1 MKNWTNNGTQKRH
14 PLNRAHAF
22 LVWSGVEWR
31 VLRCKRAPMMPRK
44 ACTDRGRGWN
54 AIEKIGEG
62 IQGLFRPC
70 HTPFVST
77 PFHTL
82 LQGVVCLLTEL
93 NPFEEWMRSTPNNDA
108 RHCKLWQIDSENDHQ
123 KEKPDTGVAT
133 DEASTTATECANG
146 RKIQM
151 GVEGPGARV
160 SSVAIQLKVESH

>member
-1 MKNWTNNGTQKRH
+1 
-14 PLNRAHAF
+14 
-22 LVWSGVEWR
+22 
-31 VLRCKRAPMMPRK
+31 MPRK
-44 ACTDRGRGWN
+44 AYTDRGRGWN

-77 PFHTL
+77 PVHTL

-133 DEASTTATECANG
+133 DEASTTAKECANG

-151 GVEGPGARV
+151 GIEGRGARV